1 MQATPLGNFMKQTC
15 VFAVNIGLKGYEK
28 MLNKI
33 YKGIGGLKLDVSDW
47 LVYLRG
53 EVDPIVFIKKLYV
66 ARRYVELFRIDY
78 GYEEDPQGTRRP
90 NSHFMRCRFEINTL
104 EISWY
109 KKIMGALK
117 TIQGVSFT
125 LDAQPAAMGSPPM
138 AYLCGN
144 IEIGVLMKMLV
155 KTGIELSAMEYGVE
169 YKDANLNPPP
179 PPKKLEA
186 PPANGT
192 ETQPAKDTVPP
203 TLKVDSTSLTEHKQV
218 IYKKPRGFRRLFCK

>member
-1 MQATPLGNFMKQTC
+1 MQATPLTC
-15 VFAVNIGLKGYEK
+15 VFGVNIGLKGYEK

-33 YKGIGGLKLDVSDW
+33 YQGIGGLKLDVSNW

-78 GYEEDPQGTRRP
+78 GYEENPQGTRRP
-90 NSHFMRCRFEINTL
+90 NSHFMRCCFELNTL

-109 KKIMGALK
+109 KKIIGALK

-125 LDAQPAAMGSPPM
+125 LDAQPAMGYPM

-179 PPKKLEA
+179 KKLEA

-192 ETQPAKDTVPP
+192 ETQPTKDTVPP
-203 TLKVDSTSLTEHKQV
+203 TPKVVSTSLTEHKQV